1 MDIKY
6 NINISFRKTHFV
18 SF

>member
-6 NINISFRKTHFV
+6 NINISFGKTHFV